1 MTDEEDAQLR
11 AIHAALVG
19 TNSPA
24 NSIIQSI
31 KSDVDTIRAIVQEQI
46 RRNIG
51 GVQYTKTQK
60 QDNEDTNT
68 IARSALFG
76 AGGYDGLI
84 STQQELEDRGYSI
97 GSPDVI
103 DYTAI
108 GNKVRE
114 ELDKTYFN
122 A

>member
-1 MTDEEDAQLR
+1 MTSEEDAQLR

-19 TNSPA
+19 TNSPT
-24 NSIIQSI
+24 NLLVQSI
-31 KSDVDTIRAIVQEQI
+31 KNDVDTIRAIVQEQV

-51 GVQYTKTQK
+51 GIQYTKTQK
-60 QDNEDTNT
+60 QDNEDINT
-68 IARSALFG
+68 ISRSTLFG
-76 AGGYDGLI
+76 TGGYDGLVA
-84 STQQELEDRGYSI
+84 TQQELEDLGYSI

-114 ELDKTYFN
+114 ELDKTYLN